1 MKTIPAPQTTAPEL
15 LKPAQCAKA
24 ISVSRRTLTNLVK
37 RRIIPSISIG
47 KIRLF
52 SLEKVKAA
60 LEKFEEI
67 EVTR

>member
-1 MKTIPAPQTTAPEL
+1 MKTTSSPQTAPDL
-15 LKPAQCAKA
+15 VKPAQCAKA

-52 SLEKVKAA
+52 SLSKVKAA
-60 LEKFEEI
+60 LEKFEI
-67 EVTR
+67 QEVTR